1 LSCLLFDCPPSLPVD
16 FFGSPFFSLLFPF
29 SFFSFFLGF
38 VSFTIV
44 S

>member
-1 LSCLLFDCPPSLPVD
+1 LSCLLFDCPPSLLVD
-16 FFGSPFFSLLFPF
+16 FFGSRFLLLSF
-29 SFFSFFLGF
+29 SFLSFFLGF